1 MQEFLEFTLGGIA
14 IGMIYAAIALS
25 LVLIWRGTRVLNY
38 SQGGMAM
45 FTTYVAWVVI
55 DHTGNYWLGFVL
67 ALASGL
73 VLGAI
78 LERTVVRPTVGKS
91 PLNSVIVTIGLLI
104 FLEGL
109 AGIIYGGQYRSFPA
123 AFSVKGLKIGS
134 VALGIS
140 PSDLFTAG
148 AVLAAALAL
157 ALVFR
162 YTSVGLRLR
171 ATAFNPSV
179 ARLLGVRIGRV
190 LTLGWALAGLFGALA
205 GVLVTPS
212 TFLYP
217 NSMDSIFVLGFTAA
231 VIGGLDS
238 PVGAV
243 IGGVLLGVVLSYA
256 GGYIGSDLV
265 LVYGLVVL
273 ALVLMIRPTGPVLG
287 RRDPEGVTMT
297 LLRHLA
303 VAIVVAV
310 VLAGLS
316 IQLGGYRDYQMA
328 EVAAYVAAVAGLT
341 VLIGLSGQISIGNGA
356 FMAVGAYGGALL
368 MLHLNWPLYL
378 VFLASAVIAAAGGAI
393 FGLAA
398 ARLRGPYLAGATL
411 MLAVALPSLADQYTG
426 VFGGDQGLSTSITT
440 PAFLGATFP
449 PDPLAGLGD
458 LRRRPD
464 HPGAAGQPQPQPDRP
479 QLARGAR
486 RRGCGLAVRPERGQ
500 AADPRVRGER
510 RMRRTRRGAARRGHR
525 DRGPRRLHAHPVD
538 RAAHRGG
545 GRRARQPAR
554 RGVGQPDPGP
564 RAHLPHQ
571 RGGQPRPVRCGELQR
586 ADRRLRSRP
595 DRRHARL
602 PCGHP
607 GRPAPPVRAGRPR
620 RDRAAQRLAPAQA
633 GQRTPGGSTT

>member
-55 DHTGNYWLGFVL
+55 SHTGNYWAGFVV

-78 LERTVVRPTVGKS
+78 LERVVVRPTVGKS

-123 AFSVKGLKIGS
+123 AYSIKGLKIGS

-148 AVLAAALAL
+148 AVLVAALAL

-162 YTSVGLRLR
+162 YTAVGLRLR

-179 ARLLGVRIGRV
+179 ARLLGIRIGRV

-205 GVLVTPS
+205 GILVTPS

-238 PVGAV
+238 AVGAV

-256 GGYIGSDLV
+256 GGYLGSDLV

-273 ALVLMIRPTGPVLG
+273 ALVLMIRPNGLFSAPV
-287 RRDPEGVTMT
+287 
-297 LLRHLA
+297 
-303 VAIVVAV
+303 
-310 VLAGLS
+310 
-316 IQLGGYRDYQMA
+316 
-328 EVAAYVAAVAGLT
+328 
-341 VLIGLSGQISIGNGA
+341 
-356 FMAVGAYGGALL
+356 
-368 MLHLNWPLYL
+368 
-378 VFLASAVIAAAGGAI
+378 
-393 FGLAA
+393 
-398 ARLRGPYLAGATL
+398 
-411 MLAVALPSLADQYTG
+411 
-426 VFGGDQGLSTSITT
+426 
-440 PAFLGATFP
+440 
-449 PDPLAGLGD
+449 
-458 LRRRPD
+458 
-464 HPGAAGQPQPQPDRP
+464 
-479 QLARGAR
+479 AR
-486 RRGCGLAVRPERGQ
+486 RV
-500 AADPRVRGER
+500 
-510 RMRRTRRGAARRGHR
+510 
-525 DRGPRRLHAHPVD
+525 
-538 RAAHRGG
+538 
-545 GRRARQPAR
+545 
-554 RGVGQPDPGP
+554 
-564 RAHLPHQ
+564 
-571 RGGQPRPVRCGELQR
+571 
-586 ADRRLRSRP
+586 
-595 DRRHARL
+595 
-602 PCGHP
+602 
-607 GRPAPPVRAGRPR
+607 
-620 RDRAAQRLAPAQA
+620 
-633 GQRTPGGSTT
+633 